1 MRETLCQG
9 LPAMGISEACMEPL
23 LSFADLLLKK
33 NEVMNLTAITDPK
46 DVAALHLLDSLT
58 LLAAAD
64 FANKRLIDVGTG
76 AGFPGLPIAIA
87 CPDCQVTLLD
97 SLGKRVDFLQEVC
110 AALSL
115 SNVTCVHGR
124 AEEYVQSCREQY
136 DIAASRAVAELRTL
150 SELCLPYV
158 RPGGLFLAMK
168 SVDTEGELA
177 AAQPAIR
184 LLGAQTERI
193 IDCPLP
199 STEITHRL
207 IVLRKRTPTPPKY
220 PRRFAVIKKQPL

>member
-1 MRETLCQG
+1 
-9 LPAMGISEACMEPL
+9 MEPL

-158 RPGGLFLAMK
+158 KPGGLFLAMK

>member
-1 MRETLCQG
+1 
-9 LPAMGISEACMEPL
+9 MEPL

-58 LLAAAD
+58 LLTAAD
-64 FANKRLIDVGTG
+64 FTNKRLIDVGTG

-115 SNVTCVHGR
+115 SNVTCVHAR

-158 RPGGLFLAMK
+158 KPGGLFLAMK
-168 SVDTEGELA
+168 SVDTEEELT

-207 IVLRKRTPTPPKY
+207 IVLRKRTPTPQKY

>member
-1 MRETLCQG
+1 MREILCQG
-9 LPAMGISEACMEPL
+9 LPAIGVSETCIEPL

-46 DVAALHLLDSLT
+46 DVAVLHLLDSLT
-58 LLAAAD
+58 LLTAAD

-110 AALSL
+110 DALSL
-115 SNVTCVHGR
+115 SNVTCVHAR

-158 RPGGLFLAMK
+158 KPGGLFLAMK
-168 SVDTEGELA
+168 SVDTERELT

-193 IDCPLP
+193 IDYPLP

-207 IVLRKRTPTPPKY
+207 IVLRKCSPTPKKY

>member
-115 SNVTCVHGR
+115 SNVTCVHAR

-158 RPGGLFLAMK
+158 KPGGLFLAMK
-168 SVDTEGELA
+168 SVDTEEELT

-207 IVLRKRTPTPPKY
+207 IVLRKRTPTPQKY

>member
-1 MRETLCQG
+1 MREILRQG
-9 LPAMGISEACMEPL
+9 LPAMGVSEACMEPL

-64 FANKRLIDVGTG
+64 FANKSLIDVGTG

-115 SNVTCVHGR
+115 SNVTCVHAR

-168 SVDTEGELA
+168 SVDTE
-177 AAQPAIR
+177 
-184 LLGAQTERI
+184 RI

>member
-1 MRETLCQG
+1 
-9 LPAMGISEACMEPL
+9 MEPL

-64 FANKRLIDVGTG
+64 FANKSLIDVGTG

-115 SNVTCVHGR
+115 SNVTCVHAR

>member
-58 LLAAAD
+58 LLTAAD

-115 SNVTCVHGR
+115 SNVTCVHAR

-158 RPGGLFLAMK
+158 KPGGLFLAMK
-168 SVDTEGELA
+168 SVDTEEELT

-207 IVLRKRTPTPPKY
+207 IVLRKRTPTPQKY

>member
-1 MRETLCQG
+1 
-9 LPAMGISEACMEPL
+9 MGVSEACMEPL

-58 LLAAAD
+58 LLTAAD

-115 SNVTCVHGR
+115 SNVTCVHAR

>member
-58 LLAAAD
+58 LLTAAD

-115 SNVTCVHGR
+115 SNVTCVHAR

-158 RPGGLFLAMK
+158 KPGGLFLAMK
-168 SVDTEGELA
+168 SVSAEEELT

-193 IDCPLP
+193 IDYPLP

-207 IVLRKRTPTPPKY
+207 IVLRKRTPTPQKY

>member
-1 MRETLCQG
+1 MREILCQG
-9 LPAMGISEACMEPL
+9 LPAIGVSEACVEPL
-23 LSFADLLLKK
+23 MSFADLLLKK

-58 LLAAAD
+58 LLTAAD

-110 AALSL
+110 AVLSL
-115 SNVTCVHGR
+115 SNVTCVHAR

-158 RPGGLFLAMK
+158 KPDGLFLAMK
-168 SVDTEGELA
+168 SVSAEEELT

-193 IDCPLP
+193 IDYPLP

-207 IVLRKRTPTPPKY
+207 IVLRKRTPTPQKY

>member
-1 MRETLCQG
+1 
-9 LPAMGISEACMEPL
+9 MEPL

>member
-1 MRETLCQG
+1 
-9 LPAMGISEACMEPL
+9 MEPL

-115 SNVTCVHGR
+115 SNVTCVHAR

>member
-9 LPAMGISEACMEPL
+9 LPAIGVSEACMEPL

-58 LLAAAD
+58 LLTAAD

-97 SLGKRVDFLQEVC
+97 SLGKRVDFLKEVC
-110 AALSL
+110 DALSL
-115 SNVTCVHGR
+115 SNVTCVHAR
-124 AEEYVQSCREQY
+124 AEEYVPSCREQY

-158 RPGGLFLAMK
+158 KPGGLFLAMK
-168 SVDTEGELA
+168 SVGTEEELT
-177 AAQPAIR
+177 AAQSAIR

-193 IDCPLP
+193 WDYPLP

-207 IVLRKRTPTPPKY
+207 IVLRKRTSTPKKY

>member
-1 MRETLCQG
+1 MLFR
-9 LPAMGISEACMEPL
+9 S
-23 LSFADLLLKK
+23 
-33 NEVMNLTAITDPK
+33 
-46 DVAALHLLDSLT
+46 
-58 LLAAAD
+58 
-64 FANKRLIDVGTG
+64 KRLIDVGTG

-97 SLGKRVDFLQEVC
+97 SLGKRVDFLKEVC
-110 AALSL
+110 DALSL
-115 SNVTCVHGR
+115 SNVTCVHAR
-124 AEEYVQSCREQY
+124 AEEYVPSCREQY

-158 RPGGLFLAMK
+158 KPGGLFLAMK
-168 SVDTEGELA
+168 SVGTEEELT

-193 IDCPLP
+193 WDYPLP

-207 IVLRKRTPTPPKY
+207 IVLRKRTSTPKKY

>member
-1 MRETLCQG
+1 M
-9 LPAMGISEACMEPL
+9 
-23 LSFADLLLKK
+23 
-33 NEVMNLTAITDPK
+33 
-46 DVAALHLLDSLT
+46 
-58 LLAAAD
+58 
-64 FANKRLIDVGTG
+64 
-76 AGFPGLPIAIA
+76 
-87 CPDCQVTLLD
+87 
-97 SLGKRVDFLQEVC
+97 
-110 AALSL
+110 
-115 SNVTCVHGR
+115 TCVHAR

-207 IVLRKRTPTPPKY
+207 IVLRKRTPPPPKY
-220 PRRFAVIKKQPL
+220 QRRFAVIKKQPL

>member
-1 MRETLCQG
+1 
-9 LPAMGISEACMEPL
+9 MEPL

-58 LLAAAD
+58 LLTAAD

-115 SNVTCVHGR
+115 SNVTCVHAR
-124 AEEYVQSCREQY
+124 AEEYVQS
-136 DIAASRAVAELRTL
+136 
-150 SELCLPYV
+150 
-158 RPGGLFLAMK
+158 
-168 SVDTEGELA
+168 
-177 AAQPAIR
+177 
-184 LLGAQTERI
+184 
-193 IDCPLP
+193 
-199 STEITHRL
+199 
-207 IVLRKRTPTPPKY
+207 
-220 PRRFAVIKKQPL
+220 

>member
-1 MRETLCQG
+1 
-9 LPAMGISEACMEPL
+9 MEPL

-58 LLAAAD
+58 LLTAAD

-115 SNVTCVHGR
+115 SNVTCVHAR

-158 RPGGLFLAMK
+158 KPGGLFLAMK
-168 SVDTEGELA
+168 SVSAEEELT

-193 IDCPLP
+193 IDYPLP

-207 IVLRKRTPTPPKY
+207 IVLRKRTPTPQKY